1 MTAGNTPIIVGVG
14 QYTEHLDSPDYSA
27 LPPQHLAARA
37 AAAALAD
44 TGVDYLAGQVDCLAA
59 VALVV
64 DSVADKIKT
73 LVAPLGGPDLLPRPT
88 SASWLSPIPKIH
100 RLVNGLRVK
109 IC

>member
-1 MTAGNTPIIVGVG
+1 MRHDSR
-14 QYTEHLDSPDYSA
+14 QYPDYSA

-44 TGVDYLAGQVDCLAA
+44 TGVDNLAGQVDCLTA

-73 LVAPLGGPDLLPRPT
+73 LVVPLGGPDLLPRPT
-88 SASWLSPIPKIH
+88 SASWPSPIPKIH